1 MDPSSRRKLWDV
13 LSAIRAK
20 QSSIVLTTH
29 SMEEAEA
36 LCTRIAIMVSGKLR
50 CLGRP
55 QHLKSKFG
63 EGFELEVKL
72 HTPTPA
78 ELASMGQQRLGRNS
92 SISSSRSSS
101 TRSSKLSQ
109 AEINNACIE
118 WGRPDWAGLVTER
131 GSGATLWAML
141 RDGGK
146 VPLATVV
153 EWLAAEEGTRRLDG
167 FLREQFGEGVKLVER
182 TSWFTSRFSLPVR
195 AVTGEGG
202 SEGGGGGGV
211 LSLADM
217 FERLEAGK
225 VACGIVEYALGET
238 QIEVIFNRLCAE
250 GQTEEEKARE
260 EEGDVEE
267 E

>member
-50 CLGRP
+50 CLGTP

-63 EGFELEVKL
+63 DGFELEVKL
-72 HTPTPA
+72 RTPTPA
-78 ELASMGQQRLGRNS
+78 ELAAVGQQRLVG
-92 SISSSRSSS
+92 SSSGSSS
-101 TRSSKLSQ
+101 SSSSSSSSKLSQ
-109 AEINNACIE
+109 AEINKACAE
-118 WGRPDWAGLVTER
+118 WGRPDWAGLVTEK
-131 GSGATLWAML
+131 GSGATLWSLL
-141 RDGGK
+141 RDGGR
-146 VPLATVV
+146 VPRATVV
-153 EWLAAEEGTRRLDG
+153 EWLVAEEGAGRLDA
-167 FLREQFGEGVKLVER
+167 FLREQFGAGVKLIER
-182 TSWFTSRFSLPVR
+182 ASWFTYRFSLPVR
-195 AVTGEGG
+195 AATGEGG
-202 SEGGGGGGV
+202 EGGVGGGG

-250 GQTEEEKARE
+250 GQRE
-260 EEGDVEE
+260 EEEEAREAEGEE
-267 E
+267 EG